1 MCQETI
7 LHNANFLSGLPNRSP
22 RILCTHFRHPAAL
35 LFLSYD
41 LFFVGASARE
51 PRQMTAEAGVNAA
64 NSLPWSCVAR
74 GGVRPCVAVRSS
86 CATRPCSSSPKN
98 MRGLRRPRELPTGD
112 HARSCYRA
120 CGHVSFGRCL
130 RARLRWLHEL
140 GSAVALHGGMR
151 APTGV
156 CTSECPREASSG
168 SAHRIPRRRWKRSP
182 PPPTWHQ

>member
-112 HARSCYRA
+112 HARSARP
-120 CGHVSFGRCL
+120 RLWPREL
-130 RARLRWLHEL
+130 RPVPASEAAMAARTRLRGGSPRRHASSHWRLHERVPARGFL
-140 GSAVALHGGMR
+140 R
-151 APTGV
+151 
-156 CTSECPREASSG
+156 
-168 SAHRIPRRRWKRSP
+168 
-182 PPPTWHQ
+182 